1 MDVQTAMVVALVLG
15 LLVLTTL
22 RGGNLWQE
30 GVRAGANN
38 MLRLTPIL
46 VLSFL
51 AAGLLEVLLPQQM
64 LVRWLGSGAGLK
76 GILAGCLIGAL
87 MPGPPYALYPL
98 IVSFY
103 KGGAGIGALVGLLTG
118 KALWNVHHLP
128 PALAVMGPG
137 LTAAYFLSNLVFPPL
152 AGWIAH
158 SLASRFV

>member
-1 MDVQTAMVVALVLG
+1 MDVQTAMMVAFALG
-15 LLVLTTL
+15 LFVWTVL

-30 GVRAGANN
+30 GVRAGASN

-51 AAGLLEVLLPQQM
+51 VAGLLEVLLPKQV
-64 LVRWLGSGAGLK
+64 LVRWLGSGTGLR
-76 GILAGCLIGAL
+76 GILAGCLVGAL

-103 KGGAGIGALVGLLTG
+103 RGGAGIGALVGLLSG

-128 PALAVMGPG
+128 PALAIMGPG
-137 LTAAYFLSNLVFPPL
+137 LSAAHFLSNLLFPPL
-152 AGWIAH
+152 AGLIAH
-158 SLASRFV
+158 SLASRLV

>member
-1 MDVQTAMVVALVLG
+1 MDVQTAMMVALALG
-15 LLVLTTL
+15 LFVLTIL

-51 AAGLLEVLLPQQM
+51 VAGLIEVLLPRHV
-64 LVRWLGSGAGLK
+64 LVRWLGTGAGLR
-76 GILAGCLIGAL
+76 GILAGCLVGAL

-103 KGGAGIGALVGLLTG
+103 KGGAGIGALVGLLSG

-128 PALAVMGPG
+128 PALAVLGPN
-137 LTAAYFLSNLVFPPL
+137 LTAAHFLSNLLFPPL
-152 AGWIAH
+152 AGWIAQ
-158 SLASRFV
+158 SLASRLV